1 MLVAGIAGVR
11 GPAGEGV
18 LGAEAGGTCS
28 MHNGGG
34 RVVLGS

>member
-18 LGAEAGGTCS
+18 LGAEAGGTC